1 MITEDYEKIASKHD
15 LLLSDPLINF
25 ADDVTEER
33 MKYVI
38 RQLLL
43 DYSPN
48 ELDRLTGLDE
58 TTCLKIC
65 HEMIV
70 KDYGLTNPK
79 DWKAEQVDENLWGIY
94 GDAWGEW
101 IDESGKFLGFDSKE
115 LAEKYINEEIPKC
128 SQQT

>member
-1 MITEDYEKIASKHD
+1 MLTEDYEKIASRHD

-43 DYSPN
+43 DHSPN

-70 KDYGLTNPK
+70 KDHGLTNPK
-79 DWKAEQVDENLWGIY
+79 DWKAQQVDENLWGIY

-101 IDESGKFLGFDSKE
+101 IDDSGNFLCFDSKE
-115 LAEKYINEEIPKC
+115 LAEEYINEEIPKC
-128 SQQT
+128 SR

>member
-48 ELDRLTGLDE
+48 ELDRLTGLEE

-115 LAEKYINEEIPKC
+115 LAEKYINEDIPKC
-128 SQQT
+128 SR